1 MKEPRNKNCLL
12 TAMQISSPKYA
23 ATLAILPI
31 VFLIVELIKV
41 IYELWI
47 PEEYTD
53 ASDTIKN
60 TRVVLSVITSAFFL
74 FFAAGGAVEYSVRDH
89 VPETMSI
96 WWIIEGIAGFGA
108 FLVLAIFQWKDF
120 PAGGE
125 IWESVWFWFGMIFFI
140 SFLSWAVLS
149 RGKLRLPD
157 DNLWLSI
164 KIIGLIIIGFWL
176 GYRPADTKYDN
187 ASFIIFVVMI
197 ILAFLFISRRTKTN
211 KGKESHWYMA
221 LVIWFIMP
229 IILIVFSFW
238 KGDADSD
245 DKTLGYV
252 YFIALIISI
261 LAYVSEVGAYYLKGF
276 KLIEGEDEYNQLTE
290 V

>member
-1 MKEPRNKNCLL
+1 MKPQNKNCLL

-47 PEEYTD
+47 PDEYED
-53 ASDTIKN
+53 VVQAIRN
-60 TRVVLSVITSAFFL
+60 WRVVLSSITSALFL
-74 FFAAGGAVEYSVRDH
+74 FFAAGGAVEYSVHDN

-108 FLVLAIFQWKDF
+108 FLTLAIFQWKDF

-125 IWESVWFWFGMIFFI
+125 IYESVWFWFGMIFFI

-164 KIIGLIIIGFWL
+164 KVIGLIIIGFWL
-176 GYRPADTKYDN
+176 GYRPSDTKYDN
-187 ASFIIFVVMI
+187 ASFVIFIVMI

-211 KGKESHWYMA
+211 NGKESHWYMA
-221 LVIWFIMP
+221 LAVWFVIP
-229 IILIVFSFW
+229 ILLIIFSFW
-238 KGDADSD
+238 KSDSD
-245 DKTLGYV
+245 DNTLGYV
-252 YFIALIISI
+252 YFIALILAI
-261 LAYVSEVGAYYLKGF
+261 LAYVLEVGAYYYSGF
-276 KLIEGEDEYNQLTE
+276 KFIEGEDEYNRLNNP